1 MDRQREEDLTYTLN
15 EPPDIDCGWSMSILY
30 YSGHSFAQAAVYVCA
45 DIMCKAP
52 RVTLNKP
59 YKPLQVVKS

>member
-1 MDRQREEDLTYTLN
+1 MDKQREEDLTYTLN
-15 EPPDIDCGWSMSILY
+15 EPPDMEHVHSLL
-30 YSGHSFAQAAVYVCA
+30 HSFTQAAVYVCA

>member
-1 MDRQREEDLTYTLN
+1 MCVCVCVY
-15 EPPDIDCGWSMSILY
+15 
-30 YSGHSFAQAAVYVCA
+30 VYVCVCVA